1 MSSPSSDV
9 ESGSRTPGSKP
20 STTPA
25 SSPPAANGFDDD
37 LDPDFL
43 LTKEEKV
50 MVEEE
55 QKVKAETDKQEEQR
69 KKRILKKSGPLTRD
83 ERDTKASELNELLA
97 KSEVFSKI
105 LTGKTKA
112 LGRVGTAM
120 DGTSAAIG
128 EHHLEMT
135 KQPKTMV
142 GGTMRDYQLEGLTWM
157 AEIALQ
163 GMSGILADEM
173 GLGKTIQIISLV
185 AHLREMEFY
194 GPFLIVAPLS
204 TLSNW
209 IEEFEKWVP
218 GLPVLLY
225 HGTKPHRTK
234 LFKTEMEKNVDKAK
248 RVNKRFPVV
257 CTSPEMILKDENNFT
272 KIKWEIIMIVSI
284 SVLHFYNLTNQH
296 PSLRTRV
303 IA

>member
-1 MSSPSSDV
+1 M
-9 ESGSRTPGSKP
+9 
-20 STTPA
+20 
-25 SSPPAANGFDDD
+25 
-37 LDPDFL
+37 L
-43 LTKEEKV
+43 
-50 MVEEE
+50 EEE
-55 QKVKAETDKQEEQR
+55 QKIKAETDRKEEER
-69 KKRILKKSGPLTRD
+69 KKRILKKNGPLTRD
-83 ERDTKASELNELLA
+83 QRDTKAHELNELLA

-112 LGRVGTAM
+112 LGRMGTAM
-120 DGTSAAIG
+120 DGKSVGIG

-135 KQPKTMV
+135 KQPKTMT

-173 GLGKTIQIISLV
+173 GLGKTIQTISLV

-225 HGTKPHRTK
+225 HGKPAERTK
-234 LFKTEMEKNVDKAK
+234 LFKTEMLKNVDKSK
-248 RVNKRFPVV
+248 RVNKQFPIV

-272 KIKWEIIMIVSI
+272 KIKWEIIMIVS
-284 SVLHFYNLTNQH
+284 SFF
-296 PSLRTRV
+296 SRLRTLTDV
-303 IA
+303 LQG

>member
-1 MSSPSSDV
+1 MASPSSSLAATRSQSP
-9 ESGSRTPGSKP
+9 ESG

-25 SSPPAANGFDDD
+25 SSPPAEDNFEDE
-37 LDPDFL
+37 LNPHFL
-43 LTKEEKV
+43 LTKEEKA
-50 MVEEE
+50 MLEED

-69 KKRILKKSGPLTRD
+69 KKRVLKKTGPLTRD
-83 ERDTKASELNELLA
+83 ERDTKASELNDLLA

-112 LGRVGTAM
+112 LGRMGTTMA
-120 DGTSAAIG
+120 GTSAAIG

-135 KQPKTMV
+135 KQPKTMI

-173 GLGKTIQIISLV
+173 GLGKTIQTISLI

-234 LFKTEMEKNVDKAK
+234 LFKTEMEKNVDKSK

-257 CTSPEMILKDENNFT
+257 CTSPEMILKDESNFT
-272 KIKWEIIMIVSI
+272 KIKWEIIMIVSF
-284 SVLHFYNLTNQH
+284 SFL
-296 PSLRTRV
+296 
-303 IA
+303 